1 MGLDF
6 DDGGEGEGLRPEQV
20 EVDPDVDD
28 DLELAE
34 GIVPAI
40 MPHPDDP
47 LHGHWGNEEK
57 NNFSKEN
64 ICLECN

>member
-1 MGLDF
+1 MLVLFDVTEKKGIKLESKRPRLDF
-6 DDGGEGEGLRPEQV
+6 DDGGEGEGLRQEQV

-40 MPHPDDP
+40 VPHPDDP
-47 LHGHWGNEEK
+47 LHGH
-57 NNFSKEN
+57 
-64 ICLECN
+64 